1 MKIIYCIHSV
11 YNPGGMERVL
21 LNKVQWLCENTDW
34 EIKIVT
40 TDQHGRPPFYKFPEK
55 IVFTDLGINY
65 SEDNVLSPFYKITG
79 YLKKKR
85 LHKKR
90 LKEYLSEEMADI
102 VVSLFPSESSFI
114 PDIKDGSRKILE
126 LHFNR
131 NFRLQYGRT
140 GIIGMTDRLRT
151 MSDYRLAKRFHD
163 FVVLTEEDRKNWGH
177 LRNISVIPNAVH
189 TIPDRVSNLDNKR
202 VIAVGRL
209 DYQKGFDKLIDAWA
223 LMKCRHPE
231 LKDWRLDIFGQGE
244 WHEMLLDKINNYNLS
259 DFVAINKPTDNITEE
274 YLKSSL
280 LVMSSN
286 YEGFGMVLVEAMAC
300 GVPCV
305 SFACQC
311 GPRDII
317 EPGVNG
323 LLVRTGDIE
332 MLADAMAR
340 VMGDDTLRKRM
351 GAEARRVTDRFSE
364 SAVMQ
369 QWLALFKNEE

>member
-21 LNKVQWLCENTDW
+21 LNKVQWLSENTDW

-40 TDQHGRPPFYKFPEK
+40 TDQHGRPPFYKFPGK
-55 IVFTDLGINY
+55 VLFTDLGINY
-65 SEDNVLSPFYKITG
+65 SEDNILSPLGKISG

-114 PDIKDGSRKILE
+114 PDIKDGSRKVLE

-131 NFRLQYGRT
+131 FFRIQYGRNGIL
-140 GIIGMTDRLRT
+140 GIIDRVRT
-151 MSDYRLAKRFHD
+151 FSDTSLVKRFDD
-163 FVVLTEEDRKNWGH
+163 FVVLTNEDAKYWGQ
-177 LRNISVIPNAVH
+177 LDNMSVIPNAALKLG
-189 TIPDRVSNLDNKR
+189 DRYSDCTEKR

-209 DYQKGFDKLIDAWA
+209 DYQKGFDRLIEAWDL
-223 LMKCRHPE
+223 LMQRYPE
-231 LKDWRLDIFGQGE
+231 LRDWHLDIFGQGE
-244 WHEMLLDKINNYNLS
+244 WEEMLRGMIAERKLS
-259 DFVAINKPTDNITEE
+259 DTVSINKPVKDIAEE
-274 YLKSSL
+274 YRKSSL

-286 YEGFGMVLVEAMAC
+286 FEGFPMVMLEGMGMGLPV
-300 GVPCV
+300 V
-305 SFACQC
+305 SFAFKC

-323 LLVRTGDIE
+323 LLVRTGDVE
-332 MLADAMAR
+332 MLADAIAR

-351 GAEARRVTDRFSE
+351 GKEARRVTDRFSE
-364 SAVMQ
+364 AAVMQ

>member
-40 TDQHGRPPFYKFPEK
+40 TDQHGRPPFYKFPGK
-55 IVFTDLGINY
+55 VLFTDLGINY
-65 SEDNVLSPFYKITG
+65 SEDNILSPLGKISG

-114 PDIKDGSRKILE
+114 PDIKDGSRKVLE

-131 NFRLQYGRT
+131 FFRIQYGRNGIL
-140 GIIGMTDRLRT
+140 GIIDRVRT
-151 MSDYRLAKRFHD
+151 FSDTSLVKRFDD
-163 FVVLTEEDRKNWGH
+163 FVVLTNEDAKYWGQ
-177 LRNISVIPNAVH
+177 LDNMSVIPNAALKLGDCYSDC
-189 TIPDRVSNLDNKR
+189 TEKR

-209 DYQKGFDKLIDAWA
+209 DYQKGFDRLIEAWD
-223 LMKCRHPE
+223 LMLQRHPE
-231 LKDWRLDIFGQGE
+231 LRDWHLDIFGQGE
-244 WHEMLLDKINNYNLS
+244 WEEMLRGMIAERKLS
-259 DFVAINKPTDNITEE
+259 DSVTIHKPVKDIAEE
-274 YLKSSL
+274 YRESSL

-286 YEGFGMVLVEAMAC
+286 FEGFPMVMLEGMGMGLPV
-300 GVPCV
+300 V
-305 SFACQC
+305 SFAFKC

-340 VMGDDTLRKRM
+340 VMGDDALRKRM
-351 GAEARRVTDRFSE
+351 GKEARRVTDRFSE
-364 SAVMQ
+364 AAVMQ
-369 QWLALFKNEE
+369 QWLSLFKNEE

>member
-21 LNKVQWLCENTDW
+21 LNKVQWLCGNTDW

-40 TDQHGRPPFYKFPEK
+40 TDQHGRPPFYKFPGK
-55 IVFTDLGINY
+55 VVFTDLGINY
-65 SEDNVLSPFYKITG
+65 SEDNILSPLGKISG
-79 YLKKKR
+79 YLKKKH

-90 LKEYLSEEMADI
+90 LTEYLSEEMADI

-114 PDIKDGSRKILE
+114 PDIKDGSRKVLE

-151 MSDYRLAKRFHD
+151 ISDYRLAKRFHD
-163 FVVLTEEDRKNWGH
+163 FVVLTEEDRRNWGD
-177 LRNISVIPNAVH
+177 LRNITVIPNAVH
-189 TIPDRVSNLDNKR
+189 TIPDRVSALDNKR

-209 DYQKGFDKLIDAWA
+209 DYQKGFDKLIDAWG
-223 LMKCRHPE
+223 LMMRKHPE
-231 LKDWRLDIFGQGE
+231 LKGWRLDIFGQGE
-244 WHEMLLDKINNYNLS
+244 WKEMLLNKIADQNLADS
-259 DFVAINKPTDNITEE
+259 VAINKPTDNITEE
-274 YLKSSL
+274 YLQSSL

-300 GVPCV
+300 GVPGV

-323 LLVRTGDIE
+323 LLVRAGDIE

-340 VMGDDTLRKRM
+340 VMGDDALRNRM

-369 QWLALFKNEE
+369 QWMALFENEE

>member
-34 EIKIVT
+34 AIKIVT
-40 TDQHGRPPFYKFPEK
+40 TDQHGRLPFYKFPDK
-55 IVFTDLGINY
+55 VVFTDLGINY
-65 SEDNVLSPFYKITG
+65 SEDNVLSPLGKISG

-90 LKEYLSEEMADI
+90 LTEYLLEEMADI

-114 PDIKDGSRKILE
+114 PDIKDASHKILE

-140 GIIGMTDRLRT
+140 GIIGITDRLRT
-151 MSDYRLAKRFHD
+151 ISDYRLAKRFHD
-163 FVVLTEEDRKNWGH
+163 FVVLTEEDRRNWGD
-177 LRNISVIPNAVH
+177 LRNITVIPNAVH
-189 TIPDRVSNLDNKR
+189 TIPDRVSDLDNKR

-209 DYQKGFDKLIDAWA
+209 DYQKGFDKLIDAWG
-223 LMKCRHPE
+223 LMMRKHPE
-231 LKDWRLDIFGQGE
+231 LKGWRLDIFGQGE
-244 WHEMLLDKINNYNLS
+244 WHGMLLDKIADQNLADS
-259 DFVAINKPTDNITEE
+259 VAINKPTDNITEE

-340 VMGDDTLRKRM
+340 VMGDDALRKRM
-351 GAEARRVTDRFSE
+351 GAQARRVTDRFSE
-364 SAVMQ
+364 AAVMQ
-369 QWLALFKNEE
+369 QWMALFKNV

>member
-40 TDQHGRPPFYKFPEK
+40 TDQHGRPPFYKFPDK
-55 IVFTDLGINY
+55 VVFTDFGINY
-65 SEDNVLSPFYKITG
+65 SEDNILSPLGKITG

-90 LKEYLSEEMADI
+90 LTDYLFEEMADV

-114 PDIKDGSRKILE
+114 PDIKDGSRKVLE

-131 NFRLQYGRT
+131 FFRIQYGRNGIL
-140 GIIGMTDRLRT
+140 GIIDRFRT
-151 MSDYRLAKRFHD
+151 LSDTSLVKRFDD
-163 FVVLTEEDRKNWGH
+163 FVVLTNEDAKYWGQ
-177 LRNISVIPNAVH
+177 LDNMSVIPNAALKLG
-189 TIPDRVSNLDNKR
+189 DRYSDCTEKR

-209 DYQKGFDKLIDAWA
+209 DYQKGFDRLIEAWD
-223 LMKCRHPE
+223 LMMQRHPE
-231 LKDWRLDIFGQGE
+231 LRDWHLDIFGQGE
-244 WHEMLLDKINNYNLS
+244 WEEMLLGMIAQRKLS
-259 DFVAINKPTDNITEE
+259 GSVTIHKPVKDIAEE
-274 YLKSSL
+274 YRKSSL

-286 YEGFGMVLVEAMAC
+286 FEGFPMVMLEGMGMGLPV
-300 GVPCV
+300 V
-305 SFACQC
+305 SFAFKC

-340 VMGDDTLRKRM
+340 VMGDDALRKRM
-351 GAEARRVTDRFSE
+351 GAQARRVTDRFSE
-364 SAVMQ
+364 AAVMQ
-369 QWLALFKNEE
+369 QWMALFKNV